1 LQLWLVI
8 KVCHHYHCY
17 VDFPLK
23 YKTCGIDLNTVDPR
37 IKETVV
43 ELNKLHSI
51 LRHSAAASDVA
62 GMFVDLGIAISKVIY
77 R

>member
-1 LQLWLVI
+1 
-8 KVCHHYHCY
+8 
-17 VDFPLK
+17 
-23 YKTCGIDLNTVDPR
+23 VDPR

-51 LRHSAAASDVA
+51 LRRSASASDAA
-62 GMFVDLGIAISKVIY
+62 GMFVDLGIAISKVIN